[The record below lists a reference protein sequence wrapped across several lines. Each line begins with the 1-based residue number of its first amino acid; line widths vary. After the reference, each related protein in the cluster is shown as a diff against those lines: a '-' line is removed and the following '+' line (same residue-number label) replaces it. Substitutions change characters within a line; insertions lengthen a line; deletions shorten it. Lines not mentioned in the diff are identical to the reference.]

1 MAVEIPTRL
10 FTAGIQEFERIRT
23 DGRIYI
29 DKTDL
34 IYKMTHESQFV
45 FLSRPRRF
53 GKTLLC
59 TTLESYFQG
68 RKDLFKGL
76 AIDKLET
83 EWKKYPVLHF
93 DLSQCKNKADIQG
106 VIRELEWQLNQYEGI
121 YGRDEACVSPGER
134 FKSLLVNASE
144 QTGLKCVVILDE
156 YDAPLLD
163 VLNQPE
169 KLAEVRKIMQE
180 FYQPLK
186 ACERYEHFVF
196 ITGITK
202 FSQLSI
208 FSTLNNIT
216 NITMLPQY
224 SAICGITVN
233 EALDVFRPDIQVL
246 ADTYKCSYNEMVDK
260 LKAKYDGYNFSMKS
274 PDVFNPFSLTMALKN
289 RMIDSYWF
297 GSGTP
302 TYLFEQMKRFNTNV
316 LSLEKNMAS
325 ASDFDVPTEN
335 MNTALPLLYQS
346 GYLTI
351 KGYDFDTNQYLLD
364 FPNAEVRTGF
374 MQNLLPVI
382 VEDANVM
389 FANNTVANIYTSL
402 KKNDVNSMMQYLKS
416 YIASIPYLEHGRHE
430 LGNLTTFEAFYETIL
445 YVVFSMMSK
454 YVYTQVKSANGRSDI
469 VMFVGDTAYVFEL
482 KINGTAREAL
492 DQINSNGYMVPYEAG
507 DRNVVK
513 VGVAFSKEERNI
525 TDWIME

>member
-1 MAVEIPTRL
+1 MQPMRK
-10 FTAGIQEFERIRT
+10 FTAGVQLFDDIRER
-23 DGRIYI
+23 GLIYV

-34 IYKMTHESQFV
+34 IYQLTQESKFV

-59 TTLESYFQG
+59 STLKCYFEG
-68 RKDLFKGL
+68 RKELFEGL
-76 AIDKLET
+76 AMEKLET

-93 DLSQCKNKADIQG
+93 NLSLCKNQYDLQG
-106 VIRELEWQLNQYEGI
+106 IIRELERQLRPYEEK
-121 YGRDEACVSPGER
+121 YGRNQNDETPGAR
-134 FKSLLVNASE
+134 FASLMEMAYR

-169 KLAEVRKIMQE
+169 KLAEVRRIMQE

-186 ACERYEHFVF
+186 ACEEFEHFVF

-208 FSTLNNIT
+208 FSTLNNLT

-233 EALDVFRPDIQVL
+233 EALDVFKPDIQEL
-246 ADTYKCSYNEMVDK
+246 ANTYSCSYDEMVDK
-260 LKAKYDGYNFSMKS
+260 LKAKYDGYNFCENSE
-274 PDVFNPFSLTMALKN
+274 DIFNPFSLTMALKN
-289 RMIDSYWF
+289 RKVDSYWF

-302 TYLFEQMKRFNTNV
+302 TYIFEQMKRFGTNI
-316 LSLEKNMAS
+316 LSLEKITAS

-335 MNTALPLLYQS
+335 MHTALPLLYQS

-351 KGYDFDTNQYLLD
+351 KGYDMRLDRYELD
-364 FPNAEVRTGF
+364 FPNAEVRVGF
-374 MQNLLPVI
+374 MENLLPHI
-382 VEDANVM
+382 TGDNIAL
-389 FANNTVANIYTSL
+389 AKNTVTDLYDSL
-402 KKNDVNSMMQYLKS
+402 YKNDIESAMQYLKS
-416 YIASIPYLEHGRHE
+416 YIASIPYLEHGHHE
-430 LGNLTTFEAFYETIL
+430 LGNLTTFEAFYETIM
-445 YVVFSMMSK
+445 YVIFSMVSK

-507 DRNVVK
+507 NRKVVK
-513 VGVAFSKEERNI
+513 VGVAFSKEEKNI
-525 TDWIME
+525 TEWIVE

>member
-10 FTAGIQEFERIRT
+10 FTAGIQEFADIRER
-23 DGRIYI
+23 GLIYV

-34 IYKMTHESQFV
+34 VYKLTQESKFV

-68 RKDLFKGL
+68 RKELFEGL
-76 AIDKLET
+76 AIEKLET

-106 VIRELEWQLNQYEGI
+106 VIRELDWQLKQYEGI
-121 YGRDEACVSPGER
+121 YGRDEGCVSPGER
-134 FKSLLVNASE
+134 FKSLLVNACE

-169 KLAEVRKIMQE
+169 KLAEVRRIMQE

-233 EALDVFRPDIQVL
+233 EALDVFRPDIQAL
-246 ADTYKCSYNEMVDK
+246 ADTYKCSYDEMVEK
-260 LKAKYDGYNFSMKS
+260 LKAKYDGYNFCENSE
-274 PDVFNPFSLTMALKN
+274 DVFNPFSLTMALKN
-289 RMIDSYWF
+289 RKIDSYWF

-302 TYLFEQMKRFNTNV
+302 TYLFEQMKHFGTNV
-316 LSLEKNMAS
+316 LSLEKITAS
-325 ASDFDVPTEN
+325 ASEFDAPTEN
-335 MNTALPLLYQS
+335 MHTALPLLYQS

-351 KGYDFDTNQYLLD
+351 KGYDMRLDRYELD
-364 FPNAEVRTGF
+364 FPNAEVRVGF
-374 MQNLLPVI
+374 MENLLPHI
-382 VEDANVM
+382 TGDNIAL
-389 FANNTVANIYTSL
+389 AKNTVTDLYDSL
-402 KKNDVNSMMQYLKS
+402 YKNDIESAMQYLKA
-416 YIASIPYLEHGRHE
+416 YFASIPYLEHGHHE
-430 LGNLTTFEAFYETIL
+430 LGNLTTFEAFYETIM
-445 YVVFSMMSK
+445 YVIFSMMSK

-492 DQINSNGYMVPYEAG
+492 GQINSNGYMVPYEAG

-513 VGVAFSKEERNI
+513 VGMAFSKEEKNI
-525 TDWIME
+525 TDWIVE

>member
-1 MAVEIPTRL
+1 MQPIRK
-10 FTAGIQEFERIRT
+10 FTAGVQLFDNIRER
-23 DGRIYI
+23 GMIYV

-34 IYKMTHESQFV
+34 VYRMTQESQYV

-59 TTLESYFQG
+59 STLKCYFEG
-68 RKDLFKGL
+68 RKELFIGL
-76 AIDKLET
+76 AMEKLET
-83 EWKKYPVLHF
+83 EWKKYPVFHF
-93 DLSQCKNKADIQG
+93 NLSLCKNQYNLQG
-106 VIRELEWQLNQYEGI
+106 ITKELERQLRPYEEK
-121 YGRDEACVSPGER
+121 YGRDLNDETPGSRFASLMER
-134 FKSLLVNASE
+134 AYR

-169 KLAEVRKIMQE
+169 KLAEVRQIMQE

-186 ACERYEHFVF
+186 ACEEFEHFVF

-224 SAICGITVN
+224 SAICGITVD
-233 EALDVFRPDIQVL
+233 EALDVFKPDIQVL
-246 ADTYKCSYNEMVDK
+246 AERYKCSYNEMVDK
-260 LKAKYDGYNFSMKS
+260 LKAKYDGYNFSMDS

-289 RMIDSYWF
+289 KMVDSYWF

-302 TYLFEQMKRFNTNV
+302 TYLFEQMKRFGTNI
-316 LSLEKNMAS
+316 LSLEKNMAL
-325 ASDFDVPTEN
+325 ASDFDAPTEN
-335 MNTALPLLYQS
+335 MTTALPLLYQS

-351 KGYDFDTNQYLLD
+351 KDYDFDTNQYLLG
-364 FPNAEVRTGF
+364 FPNAEVRVGF

-389 FANNTVANIYTSL
+389 LANNTIADIYKSL
-402 KKNDVNSMMQYLKS
+402 KKNDINGMMQYLKS

-430 LGNLTTFEAFYETIL
+430 LGNLTTFEAFYETIM
-445 YVVFSMMSK
+445 YVIFSMMSN
-454 YVYTQVKSANGRSDI
+454 YVYTQVKSANGRSDV

-507 DRNVVK
+507 NRKVVK
-513 VGVAFSKEERNI
+513 VGVAFSKEEKNI
-525 TDWIME
+525 TEWIVE

>member
-34 IYKMTHESQFV
+34 IYKITHESQFV

-68 RKDLFKGL
+68 RKELFEGL
-76 AIDKLET
+76 AIEKLET

-93 DLSQCKNKADIQG
+93 DLSLCKNQYDVRGIVDELNIQ
-106 VIRELEWQLNQYEGI
+106 ISRYEKL
-121 YGRDEACVSPGER
+121 YGRNEVETTPGKRFAGVMERAC
-134 FKSLLVNASE
+134 E

-186 ACERYEHFVF
+186 AYERYEHFVF

-233 EALDVFRPDIQVL
+233 EALDVFKPDIQEL
-246 ADTYKCSYNEMVDK
+246 ANTYSCSYDEMVDK
-260 LKAKYDGYNFSMKS
+260 LKAKYDGYNFSRKS
-274 PDVFNPFSLTMALKN
+274 PDIFNPFSLTMALKN
-289 RMIDSYWF
+289 RELDSYWF

-302 TYLFEQMKRFNTNV
+302 TYLFEQMKRFGTNI
-316 LSLEKNMAS
+316 LS
-325 ASDFDVPTEN
+325 
-335 MNTALPLLYQS
+335 
-346 GYLTI
+346 
-351 KGYDFDTNQYLLD
+351 
-364 FPNAEVRTGF
+364 
-374 MQNLLPVI
+374 
-382 VEDANVM
+382 
-389 FANNTVANIYTSL
+389 
-402 KKNDVNSMMQYLKS
+402 
-416 YIASIPYLEHGRHE
+416 
-430 LGNLTTFEAFYETIL
+430 
-445 YVVFSMMSK
+445 
-454 YVYTQVKSANGRSDI
+454 
-469 VMFVGDTAYVFEL
+469 
-482 KINGTAREAL
+482 
-492 DQINSNGYMVPYEAG
+492 
-507 DRNVVK
+507 
-513 VGVAFSKEERNI
+513 
-525 TDWIME
+525 